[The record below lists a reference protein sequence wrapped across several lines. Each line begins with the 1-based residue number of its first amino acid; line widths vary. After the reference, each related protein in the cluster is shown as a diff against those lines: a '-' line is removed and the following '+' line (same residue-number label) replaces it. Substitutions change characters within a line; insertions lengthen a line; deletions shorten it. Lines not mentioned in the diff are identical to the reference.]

1 MKKMMIGTLGCLAL
15 MLTGSEL
22 VKANTVHEN
31 YRQTYYTYVD
41 GDFSVG
47 ARSPQG
53 ELITLGTPGLAV
65 IDNEM
70 KWYDKEYGW
79 ISIYAINLDEVKA
92 TQNGYDFE
100 VYGSIIEVTFPD
112 GTIDNGIIL
121 DACGACRYEAKID
134 KWLYQKDST
143 KDIKGVSFSYKRY
156 GWNDTTPVD
165 KLITEETTESTDEA
179 TADKHNWLIE
189 LLEVVGEVILHP
201 LIELK

>member
-1 MKKMMIGTLGCLAL
+1 MKKMMIGTLSCLTL
-15 MLTGSEL
+15 ILTGNGPA
-22 VKANTVHEN
+22 KANTVHEN

-70 KWYDKEYGW
+70 KWYDEEYGW

-100 VYGSIIEVTFPD
+100 VYGSVIEVAFPD

-165 KLITEETTESTDEA
+165 KLITEETTESSEEA
-179 TADKHNWLIE
+179 TTDKHNWLIS
-189 LLEVVGEVILHP
+189 LLDVIGEVVLHP